1 MRPHRLPFVLLVAL
15 AAALPAAALERRD
28 VLRRELTLAPGAG
41 RWVEIDN
48 VMGGVEVRAGAGDRV
63 TVEIQRRARARR
75 ESDLA
80 LAFEEVVLEVEEAR
94 DGVALVQ
101 GGPFRCGDR
110 RGERRHG
117 DRRRWGG
124 DCDWDPG
131 YEVDWQWI
139 VTVPADVDLE
149 VSTVNEGA
157 VVVSGVRGRV
167 RAGNVNGPLRLAGL
181 AGEVRASTVNGG
193 ITASYD
199 VAPVADA
206 EFQTVN
212 GEIEI
217 EMPAA
222 SSADVELETMNG
234 ELWSD
239 FEVRAVGRETKAG
252 RDGRSYRLESD
263 TVVRIGWGGPRFDC
277 QTLNG
282 DIVLRAR

>member
-1 MRPHRLPFVLLVAL
+1 V
-15 AAALPAAALERRD
+15 
-28 VLRRELTLAPGAG
+28 RRELQLAPGAE

-48 VMGGVEVRAGAGDRV
+48 VLGGVEVRAGAGDRV
-63 TVEIQRRARARR
+63 TVEIRRRAQARR

-80 LAFEEVVLEVEEAR
+80 LAFEEVVLEIEESSA
-94 DGVALVQ
+94 GVALVQ
-101 GGPFRCGDR
+101 GGPFRCG
-110 RGERRHG
+110 ERRHYERGHGERDQG

-124 DCDWDPG
+124 GCDWDPD
-131 YEVDWQWI
+131 YELDWQWL

-149 VSTVNEGA
+149 VSTVNDGA
-157 VVVSGVRGRV
+157 VTVAGVRGGV
-167 RAGNVNGPLRLAGL
+167 WAGNVNGPLRLSGL
-181 AGEVRASTVNGG
+181 VGAVRASTVNGG

-199 VAPVADA
+199 VAPTADA
-206 EFQTVN
+206 KFQTVN

-217 EMPAA
+217 ELPAA

-239 FEVRAVGRETKAG
+239 FEVSAVARESTSR

-263 TVVRIGWGGPRFDC
+263 TVVRIGRGGPRFAC